1 MTVKKSY
8 KIGDSAWIYGIN
20 RSNNKLFKGRIVHS
34 FTLEHAGWN
43 NEPHYIAIDNEIEPL
58 LEVRTWH
65 NISQD
70 GNGPVGC
77 FRHEIPEEGMETVD
91 KKLSQ
96 LGLTIEEYNGSTEL
110 ADIFH
115 LDDDEDEVSPEQIHA
130 AMERASKTASHA
142 PLNLKDPK
150 PRRRYNNRRKKNNAS

>member
-8 KIGDSAWIYGIN
+8 KNGDSVWVYGIT
-20 RSNNKLFKGRIVHS
+20 RTSNKLHKGEVVHS

-43 NEPHYIAIDNEIEPL
+43 NEPHYVIAISNEIEPL

-70 GNGPVGC
+70 GNGPIGC
-77 FRHEIPEEGMETVD
+77 FRHEVPQEEMEAVD

-96 LGLTIEEYNGSTEL
+96 LGLTIEEYDRHEEHFL
-110 ADIFH
+110 
-115 LDDDEDEVSPEQIHA
+115 DEDEVTPEQIHA
-130 AMERASKTASHA
+130 AMERASNSSKMP
-142 PLNLKDPK
+142 PLNLKDPAK
-150 PRRRYNNRRKKNNAS
+150 PKRRFNNNRRKKTNAS